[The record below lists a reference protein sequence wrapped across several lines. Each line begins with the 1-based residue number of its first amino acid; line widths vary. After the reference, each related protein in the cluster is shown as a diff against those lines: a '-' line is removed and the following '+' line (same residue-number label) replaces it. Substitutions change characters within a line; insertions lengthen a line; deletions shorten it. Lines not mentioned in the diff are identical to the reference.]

1 MEKKKTAVVVGS
13 PRARSCTRPWRWAK
27 TLFFLATMVAS
38 LLLVCA
44 PPLLVVLLDLLL
56 PPALLSNS
64 SLSASSLCEQLESFV
79 FRSSLVD
86 VPIVSAVRSFL
97 ILCAFL
103 VCDGSRGV
111 YLGITVFCSSLS
123 MAYVLLKAFSMYS
136 VVGAPRPILAIASRK
151 DAAVIQ
157 ALFLG
162 SLALAIAHIAVA
174 YRTSCRERR
183 KLLVYRIDVEAVC
196 FPFPFSR
203 AVLGPAITKVLDLY
217 RIDHACFGNYRSL

>member
-27 TLFFLATMVAS
+27 TLFFLATMLAS

-64 SLSASSLCEQLESFV
+64 SLSASSLCEQLGSFV

-111 YLGITVFCSSLS
+111 YLGITVFCSSAS
-123 MAYVLLKAFSMYS
+123 MAYVLVKAFSMYS
-136 VVGAPRPILAIASRK
+136 VVGAPRPILAIAAAK

-157 ALFLG
+157 ALFFG
-162 SLALAIAHIAVA
+162 SLALAIAHMAVA

-196 FPFPFSR
+196 FPFPISR
-203 AVLGPAITKVLDLY
+203 KVLDLC